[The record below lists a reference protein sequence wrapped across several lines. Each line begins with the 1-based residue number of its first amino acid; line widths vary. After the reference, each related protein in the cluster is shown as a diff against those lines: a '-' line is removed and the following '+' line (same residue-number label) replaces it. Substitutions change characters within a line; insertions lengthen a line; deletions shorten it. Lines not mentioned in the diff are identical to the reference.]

1 MKKPISRTSKA
12 VQVALDEMIPED
24 KQLSEEDFQQ
34 AAKLAV
40 EENCEELAEESTP
53 QPASQ
58 RVIWDPMYDVDRTKL
73 TNEQLAKYEAG
84 KLHPKDLLVDIFVD
98 QVFDANP
105 GVREAALHNRIKNA
119 ELEVQAL
126 SWHHR
131 RQMASWLKDL
141 VSLKDRL
148 DVIEINLGIPHMK
161 TQADNTTQADTTVE
175 VTKPGLMARFNG
187 SKVKTG
193 LLVVAGVAAV
203 AGTAYGAKKLYDGY
217 SAKKQDA
224 LPTATDTSM
233 DMQQPTTTEGGPD
246 AVHY

>member
-12 VQVALDEMIPED
+12 VQVALDEMIHED
-24 KQLSEEDFQQ
+24 KQLSGEDFQQ

-40 EENCEELAEESTP
+40 EENCEELAEELTP
-53 QPASQ
+53 QSASQ

-148 DVIEINLGIPHMK
+148 DVIEINIGIPHMK
-161 TQADNTTQADTTVE
+161 TQADTTIE

-203 AGTAYGAKKLYDGY
+203 AGTVYGAKKVYDGY

-224 LPTATDTSM
+224 LPTATDTAM
-233 DMQQPTTTEGGPD
+233 DMQQPTTTTEGGPD